1 MKSRIKVLYL
11 IIAVALCLFSLK
23 KEAYCGGEFWHVF
36 APFNGDLNESFQIA
50 QENVLNNG
58 EYNDPTKRVIIEDE
72 EEFMR
77 MFNLNRKQFDEM
89 QERDR
94 KQSQYA
100 DEIFQKA
107 KNKEDKIEALRR
119 LTGAD
124 GTRSILDMYGI
135 KLEPEIGYISPVTK
149 TQLMNIFGTE
159 EPTKSQVLEKLSDI
173 AELCDRMLGKYVITY
188 DSNKQIEV
196 LFAGYSAD

>member
-1 MKSRIKVLYL
+1 MKSRIKVIY
-11 IIAVALCLFSLK
+11 ITITVALCFFGLR

-36 APFNGDLNESFQIA
+36 ALFNGDLHESFQVA
-50 QENVLNNG
+50 QESVLSSG
-58 EYNDPTKRVIIEDE
+58 KYNDPTKPAIIENE

-77 MFNLNRKQFDEM
+77 MFELNRKQFDEM

-94 KQSQYA
+94 KQSLYA
-100 DEIFQKA
+100 SNIFQMA
-107 KNKEDKIEALRR
+107 KTKEDKIKALRR

-135 KLEPEIGYISPVTK
+135 KPDPEIGYISPVTK
-149 TQLMNIFGTE
+149 RQLIKIFGTE
-159 EPTKSQVLEKLSDI
+159 EPAKPQVLAKLSDI
-173 AELCDRMLGKYVITY
+173 AELCDRMLGKYVIVY
-188 DSNKQIEV
+188 DNDKQIEV